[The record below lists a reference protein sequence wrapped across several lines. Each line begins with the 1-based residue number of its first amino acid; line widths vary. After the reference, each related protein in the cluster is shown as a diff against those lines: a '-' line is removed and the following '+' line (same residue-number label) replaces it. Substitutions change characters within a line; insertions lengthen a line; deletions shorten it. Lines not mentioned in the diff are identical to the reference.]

1 MRKKSVSL
9 ELLVTHLGQGSML
22 YACTCICGVLE
33 KYVDNLFQN
42 QNEKE
47 KLCLLT

>member
-1 MRKKSVSL
+1 MRKKVSHWNCWL
-9 ELLVTHLGQGSML
+9 HTWVKVHCCMHV
-22 YACTCICGVLE
+22 YVGVLE